1 MPLSTGVPLP
11 PRAPIDGWLTASDA
25 RLRAALSARVDD
37 TLEPLRDAA
46 AALRGERSSLELAQ
60 RGVRSKLQR
69 LEADLAARTA
79 PLTGA
84 TTVHQAWRRH
94 PGVQAVFAR
103 RHLPACDGCA
113 VGVDETLAEAALG
126 HGFDLDELL
135 AELRAV
141 VSDQPGALAG

>member
-1 MPLSTGVPLP
+1 VLDPV
-11 PRAPIDGWLTASDA
+11 R
-25 RLRAALSARVDD
+25 RAADALRSERSALDDAQRSVNARV
-37 TLEPLRDAA
+37 L
-46 AALRGERSSLELAQ
+46 
-60 RGVRSKLQR
+60 R

-79 PLTGA
+79 PLTGS

-113 VGVDETLAEAALG
+113 VGIDETLAEAALG
-126 HGFDLDELL
+126 HGFDLDQLL

-141 VSDQPGALAG
+141 LSDQPGALAG